1 MHVRRHIPLGWAIP
15 LAMLTLGTVILVGFI
30 LAGAFASARALN
42 IGMPVY
48 YVLCLAAG
56 VITLGAG
63 LYRRQR
69 GWTWIGAAALTWT
82 LGGVYYGLA
91 GQPAGMSPANVLWLL
106 FYGPAVAGLIALSR
120 KYAAKADARLWLDGV
135 IGALGVAS
143 AGLLFALP
151 RIVHGHLHGAAL
163 GLDIVEPIADLALI
177 GVVIATLIAS
187 RAHAAK
193 SWLVLGAGTALFTLT
208 DCVYLVE
215 LAQSTFRLSGPLVAG
230 WLIALTLFALA
241 AWMPSSDVP
250 ARRSDAQSQ
259 LGWLLV
265 MAAIPVSALAVRNIS
280 VGELPGVV
288 VAALALFGVLARLH
302 LTHCAARRALAA
314 VTTQSLTDQLTG
326 LANRV
331 RLLADL
337 EETVAPGERCLLV
350 LFDLDGFKSYN
361 DSFGHLAGDQLLR
374 SLSERLAAVCT
385 RENARAYRMGGD
397 EFCVLA
403 EARPSVATLVA
414 RLRAA
419 LQERGEGFQ
428 ISASTGYALVGD
440 EVVTAADALRLA
452 DQRMFAEKHSGSPPA
467 GVQVKDAL
475 VRALSERMHEL
486 GSHMDGVASMCAA
499 VCLELG
505 LQAKEAERVAL
516 AAELHDIGKVAIP
529 DAILRK
535 PGPLSDAEW
544 ELMHQHTIIG
554 ERIVLSAPGLRALGP
569 LIRSAHERWDGD
581 GYPDGLS
588 RDEIPVG
595 AQVIFVCDAY
605 DAMTS
610 ERDYCAAVDP
620 SDAVAELRRCAG
632 TQFSPRIVEAF
643 CRVFAAL
650 EAADHVPTA
659 EPAGAPS
666 DVLAA

>member
-15 LAMLTLGTVILVGFI
+15 LALLIPSTVILVGLI
-30 LAGAFASARALN
+30 LGGAFASARALN
-42 IGMPVY
+42 VGMPVY

-63 LYRRQR
+63 LHRRQA
-69 GWTWIGAAALTWT
+69 GWTLIGAASLTWT
-82 LGGVYYGLA
+82 SGGIYYGVA
-91 GQPAGMSPANVLWLL
+91 GQPAGMSPATVLWLV

-120 KYAAKADARLWLDGV
+120 KYAAKADARLWLDGG

-143 AGLLFALP
+143 AALLFALP

-163 GLDIVEPIADLALI
+163 TLDIIEPVADLALI

-187 RAHAAK
+187 RAHAAR
-193 SWLVLGAGTALFTLT
+193 SWLVLGAATAVFTVT
-208 DCVYLVE
+208 DCIYLVE
-215 LAQSTFRLSGPLVAG
+215 VAQSTFSLSGPLVAG
-230 WLIALTLFALA
+230 WLIALTLFALG

-265 MAAIPVSALAVRNIS
+265 VAAIPVSALAIRNVS
-280 VGELPGVV
+280 VGELPGVG
-288 VAALALFGVLARLH
+288 VAVLALFGVLARLH
-302 LTHCAARRALAA
+302 LTHRAARKALAA

-326 LANRV
+326 LANRG

-337 EETVAPGERCLLV
+337 EETAGAGRPCLVV
-350 LFDLDGFKSYN
+350 LLDLDGFKSYN
-361 DSFGHLAGDQLLR
+361 DSFGHPAGDQLLR
-374 SLSERLAAVCT
+374 NLSERLAVVCT
-385 RENARAYRMGGD
+385 HEGAHAYRMGGD

-403 EARPSVATLVA
+403 GGGPAAAPLVA
-414 RLRAA
+414 RFRAA
-419 LQERGEGFQ
+419 LQERGEGFH
-428 ISASTGYALVGD
+428 ISASSGHAMLGE
-440 EVVTAADALRLA
+440 EVSTAADALRLA
-452 DQRMFAEKHSGSPPA
+452 DQRMFADKYSGSPPA

-505 LQAKEAERVAL
+505 LPQKEAERVAL

-535 PGPLSDAEW
+535 PGPLNDSEW

-554 ERIVLSAPGLRALGP
+554 ERIVVSAPGLRALGP
-569 LIRSAHERWDGD
+569 MIRSAHERWDGG
-581 GYPDGLS
+581 GYPDGL
-588 RDEIPVG
+588 RGEQIPLG
-595 AQVIFVCDAY
+595 SQVIFVCDAY

-610 ERDYCAAVDP
+610 ERDYCAAV
-620 SDAVAELRRCAG
+620 SAQEAVAELRRCAA
-632 TQFSPRIVEAF
+632 TQFSPSIVEAF
-643 CRVFAAL
+643 CRVHAAL
-650 EAADHVPTA
+650 EAADRVSSA
-659 EPAGAPS
+659 AAPS
-666 DVLAA
+666 SDVFAA